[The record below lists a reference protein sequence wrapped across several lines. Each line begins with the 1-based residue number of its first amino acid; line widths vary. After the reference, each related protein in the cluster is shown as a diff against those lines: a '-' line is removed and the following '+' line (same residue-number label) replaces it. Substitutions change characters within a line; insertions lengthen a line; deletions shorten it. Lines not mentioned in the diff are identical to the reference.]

1 MANGDV
7 VRVPR
12 IDDRVRN
19 RVVVNGHV
27 FTPGAQGFTDGL
39 TLEQALRRFYADFLE
54 PLKFG
59 DEVRLQTPH
68 GPETIEVVAIRYL
81 ALGP

>member
-1 MANGDV
+1 VDLDRG
-7 VRVPR
+7 RVSWISPIAR
-12 IDDRVRN
+12 
-19 RVVVNGHV
+19 
-27 FTPGAQGFTDGL
+27 
-39 TLEQALRRFYADFLE
+39 AL
-54 PLKFG
+54 LKAELG